1 MSDEFSIDPEIKY
14 LFKQVSEHI
23 RSRLKLIVALFIIGI
38 GIGIPLSHRVVDWLL
53 GAGLVPADVNIIILT
68 PVELSC
74 SKLELEHGWVQGW
87 PFWR

>member
-1 MSDEFSIDPEIKY
+1 MSDEFSIDPEIKN

-53 GAGLVPADVNIIILT
+53 GAGLV
-68 PVELSC
+68 LSLIHI
-74 SKLELEHGWVQGW
+74 SE
-87 PFWR
+87 PTRPY